1 MPKNSESLNRSLFDL
16 LHSKGFDP
24 TMLDTS
30 GKEIP
35 TPEEAEVFQFN
46 FIKDGEDYGKV
57 TISIDG
63 MHKLCIYFSDE
74 VADSEKEES
83 HGEDESWYKVLNQ
96 LKRFAQKYQLSF
108 ELKNVDHLK
117 HDMAKREYMKKQE
130 RISEGYYPMGKKASY
145 NDAVPNVKI
154 VIQHTRQIEEGE
166 QRYRNIAKIFLEN
179 SEGERFLAP
188 TIKPGVARV
197 YGRLIAEGDKPHG
210 ERWNHVTSLVEEYQK
225 MGAFVR
231 ATRNGQ
237 FNESAQRLVNEGINH
252 YQGLRETLSRM
263 TGHRG
268 YNTYFESWTPS
279 LMEEE
284 SEENNLNELFVQET
298 LDPRIES
305 VMPILNKLQKK
316 VAEMKEVGELSEW
329 ADSLTEAP
337 GAETLGH
344 NVRTDAKNLRAFDL
358 EESEDDIDD
367 PVVSSITR
375 RIIRQHPEL
384 LKHGPDK
391 VLAAIADV
399 ADFVGDVEEIGSSD
413 VSGWVKQVARQLNG
427 VDEGMFD
434 KVKDAVKTVG
444 GKVLNKLGHDDD
456 TELLK
461 KIQKDAGIPASA
473 QHGKPNMGHSKDE
486 ERLEELSPTTIQS
499 AAAKRDA
506 QKPEDMSPATQR
518 KDIMTHM
525 TNRINMNNRPN
536 AVEEEDVE
544 ESALQASFG
553 IKKYGKKGMEKLRA
567 AGRKHA
573 SKKTMQNIRAEYSD
587 KEKPVTEVAGQL
599 SIQQLATISDEALDN
614 AYKYGRSSPGNTFGW
629 QANLKSAQYAKQ
641 MIDKGV
647 TDIEAISDAIHKG
660 WNVTAQAFVQNP
672 EQFDDTAKLQ
682 TAGKLEAKLKQ
693 RAELMKKNYSQL
705 PEEEKEKDR
714 VVARALLQALKG
726 QQGQQDVSEGQEE
739 FNSLLRL
746 LGEGWK
752 GELAGGTLGGVSGTV
767 AGSALGALAG
777 GPVGA
782 AIGGVVGGAAGG
794 TAGQMA
800 GRELTKEDQLNEVAP
815 LLAAGARAIIPLLSK
830 VGPKLGQMASG
841 AGKAGAEVVGKTATG
856 IGRGTVDVAKSAAQ
870 SAAQNAGKVGVGV
883 GAYQA
888 ITDVADSVI
897 GGVGEVYRD
906 AGKAAGAIAQA
917 VGDAVDG
924 KTIAEL
930 AGAAVKYSIPIG
942 ILLAVLYGGKKLID
956 QVMSEGADDT
966 NMGALGKMVGAG
978 TPNPSDF
985 AQGFKKTFEGQE
997 DLDTIRRLLKK

>member
-63 MHKLCIYFSDE
+63 LHKLCVYYSDE
-74 VADSEKEES
+74 VANSEKEES

-96 LKRFAQKYQLSF
+96 LKRFSQKYQLSF

-154 VIQHTRQIEEGE
+154 VLQHTRQIEEGE

-284 SEENNLNELFVQET
+284 TEENNLNELFVQET

-316 VAEMKEVGELSEW
+316 VAEMKETNALSEW
-329 ADSLTEAP
+329 ADNIIDE
-337 GAETLGH
+337 GAA
-344 NVRTDAKNLRAFDL
+344 VDAYMAGKSPALAHFADKL
-358 EESEDDIDD
+358 DKEIDEGFDDIDD

-427 VDEGMFD
+427 VDEGMMDTIKKAGSKVFD
-434 KVKDAVKTVG
+434 KLGGGSEEDLLKDLQKKAGVPQTGKKPEFDAKAKQLARTNSGDPVGDFAKG
-444 GKVLNKLGHDDD
+444 GKDLGIF
-456 TELLK
+456 K
-461 KIQKDAGIPASA
+461 
-473 QHGKPNMGHSKDE
+473 
-486 ERLEELSPTTIQS
+486 
-499 AAAKRDA
+499 
-506 QKPEDMSPATQR
+506 ED
-518 KDIMTHM
+518 
-525 TNRINMNNRPN
+525 
-536 AVEEEDVE
+536 DVE

-553 IKKYGKKGMEKLRA
+553 IKKYGKKGMDKLRA
-567 AGRKHA
+567 AGQKHA
-573 SKKTMQNIRAEYSD
+573 SEKTMQNIRAEYSD
-587 KEKPVTEVAGQL
+587 KEKPVTEDGEFAGNYATGEAGQWRNKGPKANKP
-599 SIQQLATISDEALDN
+599 ATIGDLV
-614 AYKYGRSSPGNTFGW
+614 G
-629 QANLKSAQYAKQ
+629 
-641 MIDKGV
+641 
-647 TDIEAISDAIHKG
+647 
-660 WNVTAQAFVQNP
+660 
-672 EQFDDTAKLQ
+672 
-682 TAGKLEAKLKQ
+682 
-693 RAELMKKNYSQL
+693 
-705 PEEEKEKDR
+705 
-714 VVARALLQALKG
+714 
-726 QQGQQDVSEGQEE
+726 EGQEE
-739 FNSLLRL
+739 LDAMMRL

-752 GELAGGTLGGVSGTV
+752 GELAGGTLGGVSGTG

-800 GRELTKEDQLNEVAP
+800 GRELTKEEQLNEVAP
-815 LLAAGARAIIPLLSK
+815 LLAAGARAIMPLLAK

-841 AGKAGAEVVGKTATG
+841 AGKAGAEVAGKTATG
-856 IGRGTVDVAKSAAQ
+856 IGRGTVDVAKSAAG
-870 SAAQNAGKVGVGV
+870 SAAQNAGQIGVGV

-888 ITDVADSVI
+888 ITDVADKMV

-906 AGKAAGAIAQA
+906 VGKAAGAIAQS
-917 VGDAVDG
+917 VGDAIDG

-930 AGAAVKYSIPIG
+930 ASAAVKYSIPIG
-942 ILLAVLYGGKKLID
+942 IILAVLYGGKKLID
-956 QVMSEGADDT
+956 QVMSEGADDSE
-966 NMGALGKMVGAG
+966 MGALGKMVGSV

-985 AQGFKKTFEGQE
+985 AQGFKKTFEGQD

>member
-63 MHKLCIYFSDE
+63 LHKLCIYFSDE
-74 VADSEKEES
+74 VADSEKEET

-284 SEENNLNELFVQET
+284 VEENNLNELFVQET

-367 PVVSSITR
+367 PVVSAITR

-461 KIQKDAGIPASA
+461 KIQKDAGIPVSA

-486 ERLEELSPTTIQS
+486 ERLEELSPSTIQS

-553 IKKYGKKGMEKLRA
+553 IKKYGKKGMDKLRA
-567 AGRKHA
+567 AGQKHA
-573 SKKTMQNIRAEYSD
+573 SEKTMQNIRAEYSD
-587 KEKPVTEVAGQL
+587 KEKPVTEDGEFAGDYATGEAGQWRNKGPKANKP
-599 SIQQLATISDEALDN
+599 ATIGDLV
-614 AYKYGRSSPGNTFGW
+614 G
-629 QANLKSAQYAKQ
+629 
-641 MIDKGV
+641 
-647 TDIEAISDAIHKG
+647 
-660 WNVTAQAFVQNP
+660 
-672 EQFDDTAKLQ
+672 
-682 TAGKLEAKLKQ
+682 
-693 RAELMKKNYSQL
+693 
-705 PEEEKEKDR
+705 
-714 VVARALLQALKG
+714 
-726 QQGQQDVSEGQEE
+726 EGQEE
-739 FNSLLRL
+739 LDAMMRL

-800 GRELTKEDQLNEVAP
+800 GRELTKEEQLNEVAP
-815 LLAAGARAIIPLLSK
+815 LLAAGARAIMPLLAK

-841 AGKAGAEVVGKTATG
+841 AGKAGAEVAGKAATG
-856 IGRGTVDVAKSAAQ
+856 IGRGTVDVAKSAAG
-870 SAAQNAGKVGVGV
+870 SAAQNAGQIGVGV

-888 ITDVADSVI
+888 ITDVADKMV

-906 AGKAAGAIAQA
+906 VGKAAGAIAQS
-917 VGDAVDG
+917 VGDAIDG

-930 AGAAVKYSIPIG
+930 ASAAVKYSIPIG
-942 ILLAVLYGGKKLID
+942 IILAVLYGGKKLID
-956 QVMSEGADDT
+956 QVMSEGADDSE
-966 NMGALGKMVGAG
+966 MGALGKMVGSV

-985 AQGFKKTFEGQE
+985 AQGFKKTFEGQD

>member
-1 MPKNSESLNRSLFDL
+1 MPKNSESLNRSLFEL
-16 LHSKGFDP
+16 LQSKGFDP

-63 MHKLCIYFSDE
+63 MHKLCIYYSDE
-74 VADSEKEES
+74 VADSEKEET

-96 LKRFAQKYQLSF
+96 LKRFSQKYQLSF

-279 LMEEE
+279 LMEDEV
-284 SEENNLNELFVQET
+284 EENNLNELFVQET

-344 NVRTDAKNLRAFDL
+344 NVRTDAKNLKAFDL

-367 PVVSSITR
+367 PVVSAITR

-413 VSGWVKQVARQLNG
+413 VSGWVKQVERSLGSMDEGILDTVKKAGSKVFDKLGGGNEEDLIRKLQKDAGVTPTGKKPEFDVKAKELARSNPSDPGGNFMKGGKDLGIFKEEDMDEARVFGYDIKRVPDLKVSYDDAQELKNQLGMLQKVMAYATPDDMSPKTRSQVKDIYFKITKILQQNG
-427 VDEGMFD
+427 LQESDLMSTDEGMFD
-434 KVKDAVKTVG
+434 KVKDAVKTFG
-444 GKVLNKLGHDDD
+444 GKVLDKLGHGSDE
-456 TELLK
+456 ELLK
-461 KIQKDAGIPASA
+461 KIQKDVGAPAGS
-473 QHGKPNMGHSKDE
+473 QHGKPSM
-486 ERLEELSPTTIQS
+486 
-499 AAAKRDA
+499 AKPNDDSDII
-506 QKPEDMSPATQR
+506 ED
-518 KDIMTHM
+518 DI
-525 TNRINMNNRPN
+525 
-536 AVEEEDVE
+536 D

-553 IKKYGKKGMEKLRA
+553 IKKYGKKGMDKLRA
-567 AGRKHA
+567 AGQKHA
-573 SKKTMQNIRAEYSD
+573 SEKTMQNIRAEYSD
-587 KEKPVTEVAGQL
+587 KEKPV
-599 SIQQLATISDEALDN
+599 S
-614 AYKYGRSSPGNTFGW
+614 
-629 QANLKSAQYAKQ
+629 
-641 MIDKGV
+641 
-647 TDIEAISDAIHKG
+647 
-660 WNVTAQAFVQNP
+660 
-672 EQFDDTAKLQ
+672 
-682 TAGKLEAKLKQ
+682 
-693 RAELMKKNYSQL
+693 
-705 PEEEKEKDR
+705 
-714 VVARALLQALKG
+714 
-726 QQGQQDVSEGQEE
+726 
-739 FNSLLRL
+739 
-746 LGEGWK
+746 
-752 GELAGGTLGGVSGTV
+752 
-767 AGSALGALAG
+767 
-777 GPVGA
+777 
-782 AIGGVVGGAAGG
+782 
-794 TAGQMA
+794 
-800 GRELTKEDQLNEVAP
+800 
-815 LLAAGARAIIPLLSK
+815 
-830 VGPKLGQMASG
+830 
-841 AGKAGAEVVGKTATG
+841 
-856 IGRGTVDVAKSAAQ
+856 
-870 SAAQNAGKVGVGV
+870 
-883 GAYQA
+883 
-888 ITDVADSVI
+888 
-897 GGVGEVYRD
+897 
-906 AGKAAGAIAQA
+906 
-917 VGDAVDG
+917 
-924 KTIAEL
+924 
-930 AGAAVKYSIPIG
+930 
-942 ILLAVLYGGKKLID
+942 
-956 QVMSEGADDT
+956 
-966 NMGALGKMVGAG
+966 
-978 TPNPSDF
+978 
-985 AQGFKKTFEGQE
+985 EGQE

>member
-74 VADSEKEES
+74 VADSEKEET

-279 LMEEE
+279 LMEDET
-284 SEENNLNELFVQET
+284 EENNLNELFVQET

-367 PVVSSITR
+367 PVVSAITR

-444 GKVLNKLGHDDD
+444 GKVLDKLGHGSDE
-456 TELLK
+456 ELLK

-473 QHGKPNMGHSKDE
+473 QHGKPNMGYTNDE
-486 ERLEELSPTTIQS
+486 ERIEEIDMGQADSSLRNDPKQNNDKMDHFTALGKASKKMGHDHFMDVPDDKLEALK
-499 AAAKRDA
+499 AMVKRFRA
-506 QKPEDMSPATQR
+506 G
-518 KDIMTHM
+518 
-525 TNRINMNNRPN
+525 
-536 AVEEEDVE
+536 EEVD

-553 IKKYGKKGMEKLRA
+553 IKKYGKKGMDKLRA
-567 AGRKHA
+567 AGQKHA
-573 SKKTMQNIRAEYSD
+573 SEKTMQNIRAEYSD

-629 QANLKSAQYAKQ
+629 QANLKSAQFAKQ

-672 EQFDDTAKLQ
+672 DQFDDTAKLQ

-705 PEEEKEKDR
+705 PEDEKEKDR

-726 QQGQQDVSEGQEE
+726 QQGQQGVAEDWSAPPQDTGGYGDSVRKTTGGNTNVYKLSQLLKDPSVESYIKMEVSNVYKPSNELIQGIKSKKWEGFDTGPSSMDGPGGWFIKANNPMYFKE
-739 FNSLLRL
+739 FLKALSQSVTDDRQIR
-746 LGEGWK
+746 
-752 GELAGGTLGGVSGTV
+752 VSIDPYV
-767 AGSALGALAG
+767 
-777 GPVGA
+777 
-782 AIGGVVGGAAGG
+782 
-794 TAGQMA
+794 
-800 GRELTKEDQLNEVAP
+800 KN
-815 LLAAGARAIIPLLSK
+815 ARAKSN
-830 VGPKLGQMASG
+830 GMA
-841 AGKAGAEVVGKTATG
+841 
-856 IGRGTVDVAKSAAQ
+856 
-870 SAAQNAGKVGVGV
+870 
-883 GAYQA
+883 
-888 ITDVADSVI
+888 
-897 GGVGEVYRD
+897 
-906 AGKAAGAIAQA
+906 
-917 VGDAVDG
+917 
-924 KTIAEL
+924 
-930 AGAAVKYSIPIG
+930 
-942 ILLAVLYGGKKLID
+942 
-956 QVMSEGADDT
+956 
-966 NMGALGKMVGAG
+966 
-978 TPNPSDF
+978 
-985 AQGFKKTFEGQE
+985 EGQE
-997 DLDTIRRLLKK
+997 DLDTIRRLVSR

>member
-1 MPKNSESLNRSLFDL
+1 MPKNTESLNRSLFDL

-46 FIKDGEDYGKV
+46 FVKDGEDYGKV

-63 MHKLCIYFSDE
+63 LHKLCIYFSDE
-74 VADSEKEES
+74 VANSEKEES

-108 ELKNVDHLK
+108 ELKNIDHLK

-154 VIQHTRQIEEGE
+154 VLQHTRQIEEGE

-188 TIKPGVARV
+188 TIKPGIARV

-268 YNTYFESWTPS
+268 YNSYFESWTPS
-279 LMEEE
+279 LMEDET
-284 SEENNLNELFVQET
+284 EENNLNELFVQET

-344 NVRTDAKNLRAFDL
+344 NVRTDAKNLKAFDL

-367 PVVSSITR
+367 PVVSAITR

-413 VSGWVKQVARQLNG
+413 VSGWVKQVERSLGSMDEGILDTVKKAGSKVFDKLGGGNEEDLIRKLQKDAGVTPTGKKPEFDVKAKELARSNPSDPGGNFMKGGKDLG
-427 VDEGMFD
+427 IFKEEDMDEGMFD
-434 KVKDAVKTVG
+434 KVKDAVKKVG
-444 GKVLNKLGHDDD
+444 GKVLDKLGHGSDE
-456 TELLK
+456 ELLK
-461 KIQKDAGIPASA
+461 KIQKDVGAPAGL
-473 QHGKPNMGHSKDE
+473 QHGKPSM
-486 ERLEELSPTTIQS
+486 
-499 AAAKRDA
+499 AKPNDDSDII
-506 QKPEDMSPATQR
+506 ED
-518 KDIMTHM
+518 DI
-525 TNRINMNNRPN
+525 
-536 AVEEEDVE
+536 E

-553 IKKYGKKGMEKLRA
+553 IKKYGKKGMDKLRA
-567 AGRKHA
+567 AGQKHA
-573 SKKTMQNIRAEYSD
+573 SEKTMQNIRAEFSD
-587 KEKPVTEVAGQL
+587 KEKPVT
-599 SIQQLATISDEALDN
+599 
-614 AYKYGRSSPGNTFGW
+614 
-629 QANLKSAQYAKQ
+629 
-641 MIDKGV
+641 
-647 TDIEAISDAIHKG
+647 
-660 WNVTAQAFVQNP
+660 
-672 EQFDDTAKLQ
+672 
-682 TAGKLEAKLKQ
+682 
-693 RAELMKKNYSQL
+693 
-705 PEEEKEKDR
+705 
-714 VVARALLQALKG
+714 
-726 QQGQQDVSEGQEE
+726 
-739 FNSLLRL
+739 
-746 LGEGWK
+746 
-752 GELAGGTLGGVSGTV
+752 
-767 AGSALGALAG
+767 
-777 GPVGA
+777 
-782 AIGGVVGGAAGG
+782 
-794 TAGQMA
+794 
-800 GRELTKEDQLNEVAP
+800 
-815 LLAAGARAIIPLLSK
+815 
-830 VGPKLGQMASG
+830 
-841 AGKAGAEVVGKTATG
+841 
-856 IGRGTVDVAKSAAQ
+856 
-870 SAAQNAGKVGVGV
+870 
-883 GAYQA
+883 
-888 ITDVADSVI
+888 
-897 GGVGEVYRD
+897 
-906 AGKAAGAIAQA
+906 
-917 VGDAVDG
+917 
-924 KTIAEL
+924 
-930 AGAAVKYSIPIG
+930 
-942 ILLAVLYGGKKLID
+942 
-956 QVMSEGADDT
+956 
-966 NMGALGKMVGAG
+966 
-978 TPNPSDF
+978 
-985 AQGFKKTFEGQE
+985 EGQE

>member
-63 MHKLCIYFSDE
+63 LHKLCVYYSDE
-74 VADSEKEES
+74 VANSEKEES

-96 LKRFAQKYQLSF
+96 LKRFSQKYQLSF

-154 VIQHTRQIEEGE
+154 VLQHTRQIEEGE

-188 TIKPGVARV
+188 TIKPGIARV

-284 SEENNLNELFVQET
+284 TEENNLNELFVQET

-316 VAEMKEVGELSEW
+316 VAEMKEVGALSEW
-329 ADSLTEAP
+329 ADNVIDE
-337 GAETLGH
+337 GAA
-344 NVRTDAKNLRAFDL
+344 VDAYMAGKSPALAHFADKL
-358 EESEDDIDD
+358 DKEIDEGFDDIDD

-427 VDEGMFD
+427 VDEGMMDTIKKAGSKVFD
-434 KVKDAVKTVG
+434 KLGGGSEEDLLKDLQKKAGVPQTGKKPEFDAKAKQLARTNSGDPVGDFAKG
-444 GKVLNKLGHDDD
+444 GKDLGIFKEEEVDEVDMGQADSSLRSD
-456 TELLK
+456 TKQNNDKMDHFTALDKASK
-461 KIQKDAGIPASA
+461 K
-473 QHGKPNMGHSKDE
+473 MGHNHFMDVPDDKLEALKAMVKRFRAGE
-486 ERLEELSPTTIQS
+486 EV
-499 AAAKRDA
+499 D
-506 QKPEDMSPATQR
+506 
-518 KDIMTHM
+518 
-525 TNRINMNNRPN
+525 
-536 AVEEEDVE
+536 
-544 ESALQASFG
+544 ESALQAYLG
-553 IKKYGKKGMEKLRA
+553 DKKYGEDGMDALRK
-567 AGRKHA
+567 AGQEHA
-573 SKKTMQNIRAEYSD
+573 SEKTMQNIRAKYSK
-587 KEKPVTEVAGQL
+587 KEEPVTEGQ
-599 SIQQLATISDEALDN
+599 D
-614 AYKYGRSSPGNTFGW
+614 
-629 QANLKSAQYAKQ
+629 
-641 MIDKGV
+641 
-647 TDIEAISDAIHKG
+647 
-660 WNVTAQAFVQNP
+660 
-672 EQFDDTAKLQ
+672 
-682 TAGKLEAKLKQ
+682 
-693 RAELMKKNYSQL
+693 
-705 PEEEKEKDR
+705 
-714 VVARALLQALKG
+714 
-726 QQGQQDVSEGQEE
+726 
-739 FNSLLRL
+739 
-746 LGEGWK
+746 
-752 GELAGGTLGGVSGTV
+752 
-767 AGSALGALAG
+767 
-777 GPVGA
+777 
-782 AIGGVVGGAAGG
+782 
-794 TAGQMA
+794 
-800 GRELTKEDQLNEVAP
+800 
-815 LLAAGARAIIPLLSK
+815 
-830 VGPKLGQMASG
+830 
-841 AGKAGAEVVGKTATG
+841 
-856 IGRGTVDVAKSAAQ
+856 
-870 SAAQNAGKVGVGV
+870 
-883 GAYQA
+883 
-888 ITDVADSVI
+888 
-897 GGVGEVYRD
+897 
-906 AGKAAGAIAQA
+906 
-917 VGDAVDG
+917 
-924 KTIAEL
+924 
-930 AGAAVKYSIPIG
+930 
-942 ILLAVLYGGKKLID
+942 
-956 QVMSEGADDT
+956 
-966 NMGALGKMVGAG
+966 
-978 TPNPSDF
+978 
-985 AQGFKKTFEGQE
+985 

>member
-1 MPKNSESLNRSLFDL
+1 
-16 LHSKGFDP
+16 
-24 TMLDTS
+24 
-30 GKEIP
+30 
-35 TPEEAEVFQFN
+35 
-46 FIKDGEDYGKV
+46 
-57 TISIDG
+57 
-63 MHKLCIYFSDE
+63 
-74 VADSEKEES
+74 
-83 HGEDESWYKVLNQ
+83 
-96 LKRFAQKYQLSF
+96 
-108 ELKNVDHLK
+108 
-117 HDMAKREYMKKQE
+117 
-130 RISEGYYPMGKKASY
+130 
-145 NDAVPNVKI
+145 VPNVKI
-154 VIQHTRQIEEGE
+154 VLQHTRQIEEGE

-284 SEENNLNELFVQET
+284 TEENNLNELFVQET

-316 VAEMKEVGELSEW
+316 VAEMKETNALSEW
-329 ADSLTEAP
+329 ADNIIDE
-337 GAETLGH
+337 GAA
-344 NVRTDAKNLRAFDL
+344 VDAYMAGKSPALAHFADKL
-358 EESEDDIDD
+358 DKEIDEGFDDIDD

-427 VDEGMFD
+427 VDEGMMDTIKKAGSKVFD
-434 KVKDAVKTVG
+434 KLGGGSEEDLLKDLQKKAGVPQTGKKPEFDAKAKQLARTNSGDPVGDFAKG
-444 GKVLNKLGHDDD
+444 GKDLGIF
-456 TELLK
+456 K
-461 KIQKDAGIPASA
+461 
-473 QHGKPNMGHSKDE
+473 
-486 ERLEELSPTTIQS
+486 
-499 AAAKRDA
+499 
-506 QKPEDMSPATQR
+506 ED
-518 KDIMTHM
+518 
-525 TNRINMNNRPN
+525 
-536 AVEEEDVE
+536 DVE

-553 IKKYGKKGMEKLRA
+553 IKKYGKKGMDKLRA
-567 AGRKHA
+567 AGQKHA
-573 SKKTMQNIRAEYSD
+573 SEKTMQNIRAEYSD
-587 KEKPVTEVAGQL
+587 KEKPVTEDGEFAGNYATGEAGQWRNKGPKANKP
-599 SIQQLATISDEALDN
+599 ATIGDLV
-614 AYKYGRSSPGNTFGW
+614 G
-629 QANLKSAQYAKQ
+629 
-641 MIDKGV
+641 
-647 TDIEAISDAIHKG
+647 
-660 WNVTAQAFVQNP
+660 
-672 EQFDDTAKLQ
+672 
-682 TAGKLEAKLKQ
+682 
-693 RAELMKKNYSQL
+693 
-705 PEEEKEKDR
+705 
-714 VVARALLQALKG
+714 
-726 QQGQQDVSEGQEE
+726 EGQEE
-739 FNSLLRL
+739 LDAMMRL

-752 GELAGGTLGGVSGTV
+752 GELAGGTLGGVSGTG

-800 GRELTKEDQLNEVAP
+800 GRELTKEEQLNEVAP
-815 LLAAGARAIIPLLSK
+815 LLAAGARAIMPLLAK

-841 AGKAGAEVVGKTATG
+841 AGKAGAEVAGKTATG
-856 IGRGTVDVAKSAAQ
+856 IGRGTVDVAKSAAG
-870 SAAQNAGKVGVGV
+870 SAAQNAGQIGVGV

-888 ITDVADSVI
+888 ITDVADKMV

-906 AGKAAGAIAQA
+906 VGKAAGAIAQS
-917 VGDAVDG
+917 VGDAIDG

-930 AGAAVKYSIPIG
+930 ASAAVKYSIPIG
-942 ILLAVLYGGKKLID
+942 IILAVLYGGKKLID
-956 QVMSEGADDT
+956 QVMSEGADDSE
-966 NMGALGKMVGAG
+966 MGALGKMVGSV

-985 AQGFKKTFEGQE
+985 AQGFKKTFEGQD

>member
-63 MHKLCIYFSDE
+63 LHKLCIYFSDE
-74 VADSEKEES
+74 VANSEKEES

-316 VAEMKEVGELSEW
+316 VAEMKEVGALSEW

-444 GKVLNKLGHDDD
+444 GKVLDKLGHGSDE
-456 TELLK
+456 ELLK

-486 ERLEELSPTTIQS
+486 ERLEELSPSTIQS

-553 IKKYGKKGMEKLRA
+553 IKKYGKKGMDKLRA
-567 AGRKHA
+567 AGQKHA
-573 SKKTMQNIRAEYSD
+573 SEKTMQNIRAEYSD
-587 KEKPVTEVAGQL
+587 KEKPVTEDGEFAGDYATGEAGQWRNKGPKANKP
-599 SIQQLATISDEALDN
+599 ATIGDLV
-614 AYKYGRSSPGNTFGW
+614 G
-629 QANLKSAQYAKQ
+629 
-641 MIDKGV
+641 
-647 TDIEAISDAIHKG
+647 
-660 WNVTAQAFVQNP
+660 
-672 EQFDDTAKLQ
+672 
-682 TAGKLEAKLKQ
+682 
-693 RAELMKKNYSQL
+693 
-705 PEEEKEKDR
+705 
-714 VVARALLQALKG
+714 
-726 QQGQQDVSEGQEE
+726 EGQEE
-739 FNSLLRL
+739 LDAMMRL

-782 AIGGVVGGAAGG
+782 AIGGVGGAAGG

-800 GRELTKEDQLNEVAP
+800 GRELTKEEQLNEVAP
-815 LLAAGARAIIPLLSK
+815 LLAAGARAIMPLLAK

-841 AGKAGAEVVGKTATG
+841 AGKAGAEVAGKTATG
-856 IGRGTVDVAKSAAQ
+856 IGRGTVDVAKSAAG
-870 SAAQNAGKVGVGV
+870 SAAQNAGQIGVGV

-888 ITDVADSVI
+888 ITDVADKMV

-906 AGKAAGAIAQA
+906 VGKAAGAIAQS
-917 VGDAVDG
+917 VGDAIDG

-930 AGAAVKYSIPIG
+930 ASAAVKYSIPIG
-942 ILLAVLYGGKKLID
+942 IILAVLYGGKKLID
-956 QVMSEGADDT
+956 QVMSEGADDSE
-966 NMGALGKMVGAG
+966 MGALGKMVGSV

-985 AQGFKKTFEGQE
+985 AQGFKKTFEGQD

>member
-63 MHKLCIYFSDE
+63 LHKLCIYFSDE
-74 VADSEKEES
+74 VANSEKEES

-108 ELKNVDHLK
+108 ELKNIDHLK

-154 VIQHTRQIEEGE
+154 VLQHTRQIEEGE

-179 SEGERFLAP
+179 GEGERFLAP
-188 TIKPGVARV
+188 TIKPGIARV

-268 YNTYFESWTPS
+268 YNSYFESWTPS
-279 LMEEE
+279 LMEDET
-284 SEENNLNELFVQET
+284 EENNLNELFVQET

-316 VAEMKEVGELSEW
+316 VAEMKEVNELSEW

-344 NVRTDAKNLRAFDL
+344 NVRTDAKNLKAFDL
-358 EESEDDIDD
+358 EEGDMDEGAAVDAYMAGKSPALAHFADKLDKEIDEGFDDIDD
-367 PVVSSITR
+367 PVVSAITR

-413 VSGWVKQVARQLNG
+413 VSGWVKQVERSLSNMDEGILDNVKKVGSKVFDKLGGGNEEDLITKLQKDAGITPTGKKPDFDVKAKELARNNPSDPGGNFMKGGKDLGIFKEEDMDEARVFGYDIKRVPDLKVSYDDAQELKNQLGMLQKVMMYATPDDMSPEIRSQVKNIYFKITNILQSNG
-427 VDEGMFD
+427 LQESDLMSTDEGMFD
-434 KVKDAVKTVG
+434 KVKDAVKKVG
-444 GKVLNKLGHDDD
+444 GKVLDKLGHGSDE
-456 TELLK
+456 ELLK
-461 KIQKDAGIPASA
+461 KIQKDVGAPAGS
-473 QHGKPNMGHSKDE
+473 QHGKPSM
-486 ERLEELSPTTIQS
+486 
-499 AAAKRDA
+499 AKPNDDSDIV
-506 QKPEDMSPATQR
+506 ED
-518 KDIMTHM
+518 DI
-525 TNRINMNNRPN
+525 
-536 AVEEEDVE
+536 E

-553 IKKYGKKGMEKLRA
+553 IKKYGKKGMDKLRA
-567 AGRKHA
+567 AGQKHA
-573 SKKTMQNIRAEYSD
+573 SEKTMQNIRAEYSD
-587 KEKPVTEVAGQL
+587 KEKPV
-599 SIQQLATISDEALDN
+599 S
-614 AYKYGRSSPGNTFGW
+614 
-629 QANLKSAQYAKQ
+629 
-641 MIDKGV
+641 
-647 TDIEAISDAIHKG
+647 
-660 WNVTAQAFVQNP
+660 
-672 EQFDDTAKLQ
+672 
-682 TAGKLEAKLKQ
+682 
-693 RAELMKKNYSQL
+693 
-705 PEEEKEKDR
+705 
-714 VVARALLQALKG
+714 
-726 QQGQQDVSEGQEE
+726 
-739 FNSLLRL
+739 
-746 LGEGWK
+746 
-752 GELAGGTLGGVSGTV
+752 
-767 AGSALGALAG
+767 
-777 GPVGA
+777 
-782 AIGGVVGGAAGG
+782 
-794 TAGQMA
+794 
-800 GRELTKEDQLNEVAP
+800 
-815 LLAAGARAIIPLLSK
+815 
-830 VGPKLGQMASG
+830 
-841 AGKAGAEVVGKTATG
+841 
-856 IGRGTVDVAKSAAQ
+856 
-870 SAAQNAGKVGVGV
+870 
-883 GAYQA
+883 
-888 ITDVADSVI
+888 
-897 GGVGEVYRD
+897 
-906 AGKAAGAIAQA
+906 
-917 VGDAVDG
+917 
-924 KTIAEL
+924 
-930 AGAAVKYSIPIG
+930 
-942 ILLAVLYGGKKLID
+942 
-956 QVMSEGADDT
+956 
-966 NMGALGKMVGAG
+966 
-978 TPNPSDF
+978 
-985 AQGFKKTFEGQE
+985 EGQE

>member
-1 MPKNSESLNRSLFDL
+1 
-16 LHSKGFDP
+16 
-24 TMLDTS
+24 
-30 GKEIP
+30 
-35 TPEEAEVFQFN
+35 
-46 FIKDGEDYGKV
+46 
-57 TISIDG
+57 
-63 MHKLCIYFSDE
+63 
-74 VADSEKEES
+74 
-83 HGEDESWYKVLNQ
+83 
-96 LKRFAQKYQLSF
+96 
-108 ELKNVDHLK
+108 
-117 HDMAKREYMKKQE
+117 
-130 RISEGYYPMGKKASY
+130 
-145 NDAVPNVKI
+145 
-154 VIQHTRQIEEGE
+154 
-166 QRYRNIAKIFLEN
+166 
-179 SEGERFLAP
+179 
-188 TIKPGVARV
+188 
-197 YGRLIAEGDKPHG
+197 
-210 ERWNHVTSLVEEYQK
+210 
-225 MGAFVR
+225 
-231 ATRNGQ
+231 
-237 FNESAQRLVNEGINH
+237 VNEGINH

-316 VAEMKEVGELSEW
+316 VAEMKEVGALSEW

-444 GKVLNKLGHDDD
+444 GKVLDKLGHGSDE
-456 TELLK
+456 ELLK

-486 ERLEELSPTTIQS
+486 ERLEELSPSTIQS

-553 IKKYGKKGMEKLRA
+553 IKKYGKKGMDKLRA
-567 AGRKHA
+567 AGQKHA
-573 SKKTMQNIRAEYSD
+573 SEKTMQNIRAEYSD
-587 KEKPVTEVAGQL
+587 KEKPVTEDGEFAGDYATGEAGQWRNKGPKANKP
-599 SIQQLATISDEALDN
+599 ATIGDLV
-614 AYKYGRSSPGNTFGW
+614 G
-629 QANLKSAQYAKQ
+629 
-641 MIDKGV
+641 
-647 TDIEAISDAIHKG
+647 
-660 WNVTAQAFVQNP
+660 
-672 EQFDDTAKLQ
+672 
-682 TAGKLEAKLKQ
+682 
-693 RAELMKKNYSQL
+693 
-705 PEEEKEKDR
+705 
-714 VVARALLQALKG
+714 
-726 QQGQQDVSEGQEE
+726 EGQEE
-739 FNSLLRL
+739 LDAMMRL

-782 AIGGVVGGAAGG
+782 AIGGVGGAAGG

-800 GRELTKEDQLNEVAP
+800 GRELTKEEQLNEVAP
-815 LLAAGARAIIPLLSK
+815 LLAAGARAIMPLLAK

-841 AGKAGAEVVGKTATG
+841 AGKAGAEVAGKTATG
-856 IGRGTVDVAKSAAQ
+856 IGRGTVDVAKSAAG
-870 SAAQNAGKVGVGV
+870 SAAQNAGQIGVGV

-888 ITDVADSVI
+888 ITDVADKMV

-906 AGKAAGAIAQA
+906 VGKAASAIGQA
-917 VGDAVDG
+917 VGNAIDE
-924 KTIAEL
+924 KTIVEL
-930 AGAAVKYSIPIG
+930 GMAAVKYSIPIG

-956 QVMSEGADDT
+956 QVMSEGLAGAVIG
-966 NMGALGKMVGAG
+966 GALAGAG
-978 TPNPSDF
+978 NGIGMVPLGALAGNAIGDTLGSTTSNKGSP
-985 AQGFKKTFEGQE
+985 AQVKESTSLQGQD

>member
-63 MHKLCIYFSDE
+63 LHKLCIYFSDE
-74 VADSEKEES
+74 VANSEKEES

-96 LKRFAQKYQLSF
+96 LKRFSHKYQLSF

-279 LMEEE
+279 LMEDET
-284 SEENNLNELFVQET
+284 EENNLNELFVQET

-329 ADSLTEAP
+329 ADNLIDE
-337 GAETLGH
+337 GAA
-344 NVRTDAKNLRAFDL
+344 VDAYMAGKSPALAHFADKL
-358 EESEDDIDD
+358 DKEIDEGFDDIDD
-367 PVVSSITR
+367 PVVSAITR

-413 VSGWVKQVARQLNG
+413 VSGWVKQVARKLGDVGMDEAVRAGYATKDWMKTPAPSAFHPSTTHLRRPTNQAERDEVATAIKQNRVSNKQVG
-427 VDEGMFD
+427 VNPTGAKSAAYGTDRDGYEDENSMVRAQQDKGNNPKKWKTLASAGDGKGIADEGLED
-434 KVKDAVKTVG
+434 VVKKVGSAVKKAG
-444 GKVLNKLGHDDD
+444 SAVLNKLGHDDD
-456 TELLK
+456 SELLK
-461 KIQKDAGIPASA
+461 KIQKDAGIPA
-473 QHGKPNMGHSKDE
+473 QHGKPSM
-486 ERLEELSPTTIQS
+486 
-499 AAAKRDA
+499 AKPNDDSDIV
-506 QKPEDMSPATQR
+506 ED
-518 KDIMTHM
+518 DI
-525 TNRINMNNRPN
+525 
-536 AVEEEDVE
+536 E

-553 IKKYGKKGMEKLRA
+553 IKKYGKKGMDKLRA
-567 AGRKHA
+567 AGQKHA
-573 SKKTMQNIRAEYSD
+573 SEKTMQNIRAEFSD

-614 AYKYGRSSPGNTFGW
+614 AYHYGRSTPGNSFGW
-629 QANLKSAQYAKQ
+629 QANLKSAQFAKQ

-682 TAGKLEAKLKQ
+682 TAGKLEAKLQQ

-705 PEEEKEKDR
+705 PEDEKEKDR

-726 QQGQQDVSEGQEE
+726 QQGQQGVAEDWSAPPQDTGGYGDHVRKTTGNNTNVYKLSQLLKDPSVESYIKIEVSNVYKPSNELIQGIKSKKWEGFDTGPSSMEGPGGWFLKAKNPMYFKE
-739 FNSLLRL
+739 FLKALSQSVTDDRQIR
-746 LGEGWK
+746 
-752 GELAGGTLGGVSGTV
+752 VSIDPYV
-767 AGSALGALAG
+767 
-777 GPVGA
+777 
-782 AIGGVVGGAAGG
+782 
-794 TAGQMA
+794 
-800 GRELTKEDQLNEVAP
+800 KN
-815 LLAAGARAIIPLLSK
+815 ARAKSN
-830 VGPKLGQMASG
+830 GMA
-841 AGKAGAEVVGKTATG
+841 
-856 IGRGTVDVAKSAAQ
+856 
-870 SAAQNAGKVGVGV
+870 
-883 GAYQA
+883 
-888 ITDVADSVI
+888 
-897 GGVGEVYRD
+897 
-906 AGKAAGAIAQA
+906 
-917 VGDAVDG
+917 
-924 KTIAEL
+924 
-930 AGAAVKYSIPIG
+930 
-942 ILLAVLYGGKKLID
+942 
-956 QVMSEGADDT
+956 
-966 NMGALGKMVGAG
+966 
-978 TPNPSDF
+978 
-985 AQGFKKTFEGQE
+985 EGQE